1 MNNYI
6 FTSESVSDGHPDKV
20 ADQISDALVDAGLE
34 KGDETTRVA
43 IETLVTTNHVTV
55 AGEVKNFN
63 LTDATVER
71 IIHPNIVLL
80 AGGLFIISSIS
91 DYFDGY
97 LARVLNQSSKLGTLL
112 DPIADKLLIASVI
125 VVLVDTNVISN
136 LHVIPAIIILL
147 REIAISGL
155 REFLAKMNTDM
166 PVSKLA
172 KYKTTFQMVSLSI
185 LIISLGFQLND
196 FLWNLG
202 LVTLWIAAII
212 TLLSGY
218 NYMAKGL
225 KHI

>member
-1 MNNYI
+1 MAKIYTIPNI
-6 FTSESVSDGHPDKV
+6 ITF
-20 ADQISDALVDAGLE
+20 I
-34 KGDETTRVA
+34 
-43 IETLVTTNHVTV
+43 
-55 AGEVKNFN
+55 
-63 LTDATVER
+63 R
-71 IIHPNIVLL
+71 IILIPIILYLLFSENPNIVLL

-166 PVSKLA
+166 PVSRLA

-218 NYMAKGL
+218 NYMSKGL

>member
-1 MNNYI
+1 MAKIYTIPNIITFIRI
-6 FTSESVSDGHPDKV
+6 FLIPIILYLLFSE
-20 ADQISDALVDAGLE
+20 
-34 KGDETTRVA
+34 
-43 IETLVTTNHVTV
+43 N
-55 AGEVKNFN
+55 
-63 LTDATVER
+63 
-71 IIHPNIVLL
+71 PNIVLI
-80 AGGLFIISSIS
+80 AGLLFIVSSVS

-97 LARVLNQSSKLGTLL
+97 LARTLNQSSKLGALL

-125 VVLVDTNVISN
+125 VVLVDTGVISN
-136 LHVIPAIIILL
+136 IHVVPAIIILL

-155 REFLAKMNTDM
+155 REFLAKLNTDM

-185 LIISLGFQLND
+185 LIISLGFELND
-196 FLWNLG
+196 LLWNIG
-202 LVTLWIAAII
+202 LITLWIAAII

>member
-1 MNNYI
+1 
-6 FTSESVSDGHPDKV
+6 
-20 ADQISDALVDAGLE
+20 
-34 KGDETTRVA
+34 
-43 IETLVTTNHVTV
+43 
-55 AGEVKNFN
+55 
-63 LTDATVER
+63 
-71 IIHPNIVLL
+71 
-80 AGGLFIISSIS
+80 
-91 DYFDGY
+91 
-97 LARVLNQSSKLGTLL
+97 L

-166 PVSKLA
+166 PVSRLA

>member
-1 MNNYI
+1 MAKIYTIPNI
-6 FTSESVSDGHPDKV
+6 ITF
-20 ADQISDALVDAGLE
+20 I
-34 KGDETTRVA
+34 
-43 IETLVTTNHVTV
+43 
-55 AGEVKNFN
+55 
-63 LTDATVER
+63 R
-71 IIHPNIVLL
+71 IILIPIILYLLFSENPNIVLL
-80 AGGLFIISSIS
+80 AGGLFIVSSVS

-185 LIISLGFQLND
+185 LIISLGFELND

-202 LVTLWIAAII
+202 LITLWIAAII

-225 KHI
+225 KHS

>member
-1 MNNYI
+1 MAKIYTIPNI
-6 FTSESVSDGHPDKV
+6 ITF
-20 ADQISDALVDAGLE
+20 I
-34 KGDETTRVA
+34 
-43 IETLVTTNHVTV
+43 
-55 AGEVKNFN
+55 
-63 LTDATVER
+63 R
-71 IIHPNIVLL
+71 IILIPIILYLLFSENPNIVLL

-196 FLWNLG
+196 FF
-202 LVTLWIAAII
+202 
-212 TLLSGY
+212 
-218 NYMAKGL
+218 
-225 KHI
+225 

>member
-1 MNNYI
+1 MAKIYTIPNI
-6 FTSESVSDGHPDKV
+6 ITF
-20 ADQISDALVDAGLE
+20 I
-34 KGDETTRVA
+34 
-43 IETLVTTNHVTV
+43 
-55 AGEVKNFN
+55 
-63 LTDATVER
+63 R
-71 IIHPNIVLL
+71 IILIPIILYLLFSENPNIVLL

-166 PVSKLA
+166 PVSRLA

>member
-1 MNNYI
+1 MAKIYTIPNI
-6 FTSESVSDGHPDKV
+6 ITF
-20 ADQISDALVDAGLE
+20 I
-34 KGDETTRVA
+34 
-43 IETLVTTNHVTV
+43 
-55 AGEVKNFN
+55 
-63 LTDATVER
+63 R
-71 IIHPNIVLL
+71 IILIPIILYLLFSENPNIVLL

-125 VVLVDTNVISN
+125 VVIVDTNVISN